1 MGMSYKKSCAD
12 FRGIYCIYLANY
24 SYIADYMK
32 IIMETMNNE
41 LLGWLGNWGLAEEG
55 TRWIARAGTV
65 IGMLL
70 LAFVIDRVCRKIVIP
85 GIRRLTA
92 KTESVWDDHLLS
104 DDVLLDACRLIF
116 PITVYVGVPLILQDY
131 PAFMDFVLKICLVYI
146 TIVSVKLVC
155 TFISSLYAISNEHEK
170 LKNHSLKGFY
180 QMMKLVAVCIGAII
194 VISTLIDKSPVA
206 ILTGLGAGTA
216 ILMLVFQDTIKGLVA
231 GIQLMANDMLRPGD
245 WITMPKYG
253 ADGDVIEVTLTTV
266 KVRNWDKT
274 IITVPPYALV
284 NDSFQNWR
292 GMFDIGGRRVKRSI
306 NIDMNTVRFCTPE
319 ELEHYRKQP
328 WMEGFEA
335 TGVEEVNLY
344 IFRHYL
350 EYYLR
355 HHPKV
360 SQDLIMT
367 VRQLQPTAQG
377 MPVEL
382 YFFSADTAWL
392 KYEHLQA
399 EVFDHV
405 LAMIHVFGLK
415 IFQSPA
421 GTDLQSLTDQYEK

>member
-1 MGMSYKKSCAD
+1 MKTIKEALSALIDKI
-12 FRGIYCIYLANY
+12 GISVGETDILAATAAVLGIL
-24 SYIADYMK
+24 IAALILDA
-32 IIMETMNNE
+32 I
-41 LLGWLGNWGLAEEG
+41 
-55 TRWIARAGTV
+55 
-65 IGMLL
+65 
-70 LAFVIDRVCRKIVIP
+70 CRKIIIPVI
-85 GIRRLTA
+85 RKLTA

-104 DDVLLDACRLIF
+104 NEVLGNASGLIPPIMLASLIPMVIQVNDDSFL
-116 PITVYVGVPLILQDY
+116 
-131 PAFMDFVLKICLVYI
+131 MKICWIYF
-146 TIVSVKLVC
+146 TIAVARFICSI
-155 TFISSLYAISNEHEK
+155 ISSLYAISNEHEK
-170 LKNHSLKGFY
+170 FKTHSLKGFY
-180 QMMKLVAVCIGAII
+180 QMIKLVVICIAVII
-194 VISTLIDKSPVA
+194 VISTLIDKSPIA

-292 GMFDIGGRRVKRSI
+292 GMFDIGGRRIKRSI
-306 NIDMNTVRFCTPE
+306 NIDMHTVRFCTE
-319 ELEHYRKQP
+319 EEMARFRQEP
-328 WMEGFEA
+328 WMEGFEP
-335 TGVEEVNLY
+335 TGEKEVNLY
-344 IFRHYL
+344 IFRHYM
-350 EYYLR
+350 EHYLR

-360 SQDLIMT
+360 NQEMIMT
-367 VRQLQPTAQG
+367 IRQLQPNAQG

-405 LAMIHVFGLK
+405 LAMLQTFDLK
-415 IFQSPA
+415 VFQSPTGHDIKKLA
-421 GTDLQSLTDQYEK
+421 